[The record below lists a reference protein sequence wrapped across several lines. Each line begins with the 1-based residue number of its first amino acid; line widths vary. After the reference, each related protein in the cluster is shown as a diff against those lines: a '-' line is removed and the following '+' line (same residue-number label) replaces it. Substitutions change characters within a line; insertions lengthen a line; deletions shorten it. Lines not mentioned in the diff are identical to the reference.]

1 MGFSSNVTT
10 SGLAP
15 EPRGSLHA
23 LGPQW
28 REVLPGRWARQ
39 CIGSEQSASYNQNI
53 CDGHTELT
61 IDMVFTTDLSTPE
74 LIQRVRNAWL
84 SMHAVRPEV
93 AIQISTGTD
102 LPQLMWFDT
111 LKTEA
116 DISSWLD
123 DSFRVV
129 TDQTA
134 TEIIN
139 MTYNRRLPTQNK
151 RSMFYLVT
159 AGNADT
165 QHPDRH
171 HFVWNVSH
179 VVADAFSIVQFFN
192 SIADATTKLS
202 QMSILQASDL
212 DYTAIQKRLP
222 ISPILPYE
230 AQYNPTEEQR
240 QKAIQDA
247 ISQASLYAEKVRR
260 QPSVLLKISPEWNA
274 NESLR
279 SL

>member
-1 MGFSSNVTT
+1 MGFTTNAAT
-10 SGLAP
+10 SGPAQ
-15 EPRGSLHA
+15 EPRGSQYN
-23 LGPQW
+23 LGRQW

-39 CIGSEQSASYNQNI
+39 CVGSEQSASYNQNI

-61 IDMVFTTDLSTPE
+61 IDAHFTTDLSTPE

-84 SMHAVRPEV
+84 SMHAIRPEV
-93 AIQISTGTD
+93 AIEISTGTE

-111 LKTEA
+111 LKTES
-116 DISSWLD
+116 DVKSWLD

-134 TEIIN
+134 DDIIN
-139 MTYNRRLPTQNK
+139 MTYNRRLPTRNK

-165 QHPDRH
+165 EHPDRH
-171 HFVWNVSH
+171 RFIWNVSH
-179 VVADAFSIVQFFN
+179 VVADAFSIVQLFN
-192 SIADATTKLS
+192 TVTDATTKLS
-202 QMSILQASDL
+202 QMSNLQASDL
-212 DYTAIQKRLP
+212 EYSTIQKRLP

-230 AQYNPTEEQR
+230 AQYKPTEEQR

-247 ISQASLYAEKVRR
+247 ISQANLYAEKVRHHPL
-260 QPSVLLKISPEWNA
+260 PSI
-274 NESLR
+274 R
-279 SL
+279 SLTLAM